1 MPTTVIQRHA
11 EYDPATTAA
20 IGGITGMVEGDRV
33 YDTTTGIPQYRSAG
47 AAWERYTVVLAGQVA
62 HPVGL
67 VGAPSIT
74 YDGDPDSGFFLFA
87 PNDHAAVAN
96 GLFIQSWT
104 VVGVTPQARFHAGSA
119 TTPSI
124 SFFSGGDTTT
134 GIFRPIPSNFCVATG
149 GVERMRVG
157 SGGIV
162 FIGNGTTT
170 TNANMTIG
178 LDIDQLGN
186 DDEIL
191 ALRSSTD
198 VTHGVTD
205 ITETDVYLSL
215 AKAEGN
221 SGGVILWALKDAGGL
236 PGRALRLFGVLGEA
250 ADTAKTTAA
259 NSIIQIQGFI
269 QSGTGVAGAG
279 ADQNVIGFGSGS
291 TSAIL
296 DAEGT
301 WHLDLAGNGTAAAPS
316 LTFAGRVNSG
326 LYSPLANQVAMS
338 AGGVIQTLWAS
349 TGIYI
354 EVASLHRD
362 NVILFLGNDGD
373 IQQTYDEAGDD
384 TWNWNIR
391 GADSRWK
398 DAAIAAFAAGADL
411 AAEDTF
417 WRFQDGGVSTGVGRA
432 GGSFTATGG
441 DGSAA
446 AVASGLN
453 GGVGGTLNLVPGDG
467 GAGDGAGVAGADGQV
482 NVGIGGSQTIPAFI
496 IDGDVDTG
504 WYLDSP
510 NTWRFSANG
519 ADLLDL
525 SPFRVG
531 LMLDGTKTGPS
542 LGWDADPNVGLYRPA
557 ADQLGLTAG
566 GAPLVLGDAAVTIAA
581 ANNTNGA
588 DVFTKVED
596 GGTATGATA
605 GFIGADLTWETGDG
619 SAAGGGVNPGG
630 AAGNLNVLIGVG
642 GAGAGGGGAGANGQV
657 IFDLSDSSDSPDLVP
672 GADDE
677 GNVGLA
683 GTRWSLIRG
692 VAVTSGDLNFEN
704 GWTFTEA
711 WDDGTWG
718 PLDKDEKKG
727 TKGLYIFNHRKQRV
741 AWLDNEGNIHAR
753 GRFIEG
759 WVPA

>member
-62 HPVGL
+62 HPVGTNAAPGITFDGDL
-67 VGAPSIT
+67 GTGFYHPSPNTIRLTFGGGASTLFDSSGLSIPDGLLSNPSIKYLNDVNVGIYRPGIDTIGFVVGGNPIVLGDAAIALAAAADSVGGDIFAKIQDGGTSTGVGRVGASYT
-74 YDGDPDSGFFLFA
+74 F
-87 PNDHAAVAN
+87 
-96 GLFIQSWT
+96 T
-104 VVGVTPQARFHAGSA
+104 
-119 TTPSI
+119 
-124 SFFSGGDTTT
+124 GGD
-134 GIFRPIPSNFCVATG
+134 GSDAALASGLAG
-149 GVERMRVG
+149 GAGGNLLYVPGDQG
-157 SGGIV
+157 SG
-162 FIGNGTTT
+162 
-170 TNANMTIG
+170 
-178 LDIDQLGN
+178 D
-186 DDEIL
+186 
-191 ALRSSTD
+191 
-198 VTHGVTD
+198 
-205 ITETDVYLSL
+205 
-215 AKAEGN
+215 
-221 SGGVILWALKDAGGL
+221 
-236 PGRALRLFGVLGEA
+236 
-250 ADTAKTTAA
+250 
-259 NSIIQIQGFI
+259 
-269 QSGTGVAGAG
+269 GAG
-279 ADQNVIGFGSGS
+279 ADGNLGGFYVGS
-291 TSAIL
+291 TTLSPATASPVGPTNSVFAMVRNPNATSGRAWIEGGTSTYL
-296 DAEGT
+296 YLVNAGGIAHSRIMRLYFSDGGGNPTVSFTHANDFDANQT
-301 WHLDLAGNGTAAAPS
+301 HFWRCDLAGAFASRFIIGPSGGAHIGIDGTAASP
-316 LTFAGRVNSG
+316 G
-326 LYSPLANQVAMS
+326 LGFINDIDTGPYRPGANQY
-338 AGGVIQTLWAS
+338 
-349 TGIYI
+349 GITCGTDPI
-354 EVASLHRD
+354 VFS
-362 NVILFLGNDGD
+362 N
-373 IQQTYDEAGDD
+373 
-384 TWNWNIR
+384 
-391 GADSRWK
+391 
-398 DAAIAAFAAGADL
+398 AAIAL
-411 AAEDTF
+411 AAAADAVGGGIF
-417 WRFQDGGVSTGVGRA
+417 VKVQDGGTSTGVGRA
-432 GGSFTATGG
+432 GASHTLTGG
-441 DGSAA
+441 DGSDAA
-446 AVASGLN
+446 LASGLN
-453 GGVGGTLNLVPGDG
+453 GGVGGTLNLTPGDG
-467 GAGDGAGVAGADGQV
+467 GAGDGAGVAGTDGQV

-542 LGWDADPNVGLYRPA
+542 LAWDADPNVGLYRPA

-642 GAGAGGGGAGANGQV
+642 GAGAGGGAVGANGQV